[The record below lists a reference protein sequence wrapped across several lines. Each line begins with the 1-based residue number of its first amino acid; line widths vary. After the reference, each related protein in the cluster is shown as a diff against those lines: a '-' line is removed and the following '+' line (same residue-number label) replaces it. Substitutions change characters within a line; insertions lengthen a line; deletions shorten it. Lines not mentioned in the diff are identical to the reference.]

1 MALTPGIKLGPYEI
15 IAPLGAGGM
24 GEVYRARDT
33 KLNRDVAVKV
43 LPASV
48 VHDRERM
55 ARFEREAQI
64 LASLSHPSIATVYGK
79 EESGDS
85 PALVMELVEGPT
97 LAERLHAGPLSLEDA
112 LAFAQQIANGLEY
125 AHERGVTHRDLK
137 PANIKLTLED
147 NVKVLDFGLAKVFQT
162 EGSGSDPSSSP
173 TFTSVTTQAGMIV
186 GTAAYMSPEQAKGKP
201 VDKRADIWAFGCVLY
216 EMLTGCQTFSG
227 ETATDTLA
235 AVIRAEP
242 DWSALPPRTP
252 SGIRHLLLR
261 CLQKDPKQRLRDI
274 GDARITLEELQN
286 PGELEPVF
294 NSTTAPS
301 TPIQRW
307 AVFIVAAFLV
317 AIAGGLIVWHLR
329 PAPEQLLVKFNIPM
343 QNQDWLYARPRISP
357 DGKKIVY
364 RADNQ
369 LWIRELSQL
378 SPRVVPDTTGAMVP
392 FWSPNSSEVA
402 YFKDQRLWKVPI
414 SGGGATAIT
423 AFDGSLSGGCGADWG
438 PNDEI
443 IFTTG
448 QDAVYGVSAKGG
460 SPRVIIAPDRHM
472 ELDLHDPHFLPDGRS
487 ILIVPHVFAG
497 GPDSIE
503 VFTGGA
509 RRQLLRVEGTRLMEP
524 VYSATGHI
532 LFRREGDRPGLW
544 AVPFSLSK
552 LQVTGDPFLIA
563 PDAGTPTLASNQT
576 LAFLDHV
583 EISRFQ
589 LAWIGASGKML
600 EAVGSP
606 ELIFYDPQISPDG
619 RLVAVSTRRTGKLGI
634 WILDIV
640 RGTLSP
646 ISSGNGAMRF
656 PVWSPDGRSLA
667 YVSTGAVKIGE
678 QQLVRARADSSGE
691 EEVLGEGTDPAY
703 SPDGKSLFYAVGD
716 KTKGFQLRLM
726 QLEGDHTSHTLYYS
740 NARLSNPVPSPDG
753 LYFAFVSAEYG
764 REEVYV
770 KPVSGKEGKMQASNN
785 GGSAPHWSKAGDR
798 LFYVEGAAIVEV
810 GVRSHP
816 VLTLSAPHKLLTISS
831 DLKGDYGYDMTAD
844 GQRLLFVSRADVNQS
859 APVNLTVVQ
868 NWFAEFKDRQKQ

>member
-79 EESGDS
+79 DESGDS

-112 LAFAQQIANGLEY
+112 LAFAQQIANALEY

-173 TFTSVTTQAGMIV
+173 TFTSLATQAGMIV

-216 EMLTGCQTFSG
+216 EMLTGRQTFSG

-242 DWSALPPRTP
+242 DWGALPPKTP
-252 SGIRHLLLR
+252 PGVRHLLLR

-274 GDARITLEELQN
+274 GDARIALEELQN
-286 PGELEPVF
+286 PSEPEPVF
-294 NSTTAPS
+294 HATTAS
-301 TPIQRW
+301 GKSFRRW
-307 AVFIVAAFLV
+307 AVFIAAAFLM
-317 AIAGGLIVWHLR
+317 AIVGGLIAWRLH
-329 PAPEQLLVKFNIPM
+329 PAPEPLLVKFNIPM

-378 SPRVVPDTTGAMVP
+378 SPRVVLDTTGAMVP

-402 YFKDQRLWKVPI
+402 FFKDQRLWKVPI
-414 SGGGATAIT
+414 SEGGATAIT
-423 AFDGSLSGGCGADWG
+423 AFDGSLSGGSGADWG
-438 PNDEI
+438 PDDEI
-443 IFTTG
+443 IFSTG

-460 SPRVIIAPDRHM
+460 SPRIVIAPDRHT
-472 ELDLHDPHFLPDGRS
+472 ELDLHDRPWPIWIMLKSVVLSLCGWTPPGKCWKPWDHPNSFSTIPKFLPTDALSRS
-487 ILIVPHVFAG
+487 
-497 GPDSIE
+497 
-503 VFTGGA
+503 
-509 RRQLLRVEGTRLMEP
+509 RRVG
-524 VYSATGHI
+524 
-532 LFRREGDRPGLW
+532 
-544 AVPFSLSK
+544 
-552 LQVTGDPFLIA
+552 
-563 PDAGTPTLASNQT
+563 LASW
-576 LAFLDHV
+576 AF
-583 EISRFQ
+583 
-589 LAWIGASGKML
+589 
-600 EAVGSP
+600 GS
-606 ELIFYDPQISPDG
+606 
-619 RLVAVSTRRTGKLGI
+619 
-634 WILDIV
+634 
-640 RGTLSP
+640 
-646 ISSGNGAMRF
+646 
-656 PVWSPDGRSLA
+656 
-667 YVSTGAVKIGE
+667 
-678 QQLVRARADSSGE
+678 
-691 EEVLGEGTDPAY
+691 
-703 SPDGKSLFYAVGD
+703 
-716 KTKGFQLRLM
+716 
-726 QLEGDHTSHTLYYS
+726 
-740 NARLSNPVPSPDG
+740 
-753 LYFAFVSAEYG
+753 
-764 REEVYV
+764 
-770 KPVSGKEGKMQASNN
+770 
-785 GGSAPHWSKAGDR
+785 
-798 LFYVEGAAIVEV
+798 
-810 GVRSHP
+810 
-816 VLTLSAPHKLLTISS
+816 
-831 DLKGDYGYDMTAD
+831 
-844 GQRLLFVSRADVNQS
+844 
-859 APVNLTVVQ
+859 
-868 NWFAEFKDRQKQ
+868 